1 MSSLTLDDLCA
12 HLLILVVRCEKDGS
26 VVKAVRKL
34 CRDFK
39 MGGEALG
46 VNFGMVLLGGATC
59 ETSKAQTKDTVFAAG
74 RRLHAAMAGAGAV
87 AMGDCLEL
95 DSELEDMVPKLEQ
108 LSADLQ
114 AVLPE
119 EASEA
124 RDSVQTEEEVV
135 AQSPERMGR
144 PPLPAKVLRPDATAI
159 TPPEASEWGV
169 RRMNDDRIRAADE
182 AYRTQQRLTGS
193 PVGGGGGNGSAFAG
207 SAHTSPIAAPALA
220 RAAVKEALRGP
231 KGAGADADA
240 GAGGA
245 GLPDLRSLPFTVV
258 HSEDVAGDVAG
269 QVMAGARARGFCNAN
284 VMSFSKFKN
293 LKFDERKQVV
303 IFVLQTIEVS
313 RRTEHTLAPSASF
326 YPQAASPL
334 SPARTPPPPIPLGPP
349 TLQNGQPPENSGK
362 CLRWLA
368 RKAHSPTMLEDALFF
383 GVLGLGDS
391 NLLLD
396 RQTTTANDCNQAG
409 QKLDKRLSELG
420 AHRVCAR
427 GDADERTGFHEVDPW
442 CEELWAQL
450 APDDLPFVSRS
461 GGGSGTGTGG
471 AMRAG
476 GVGGTG
482 SGGGDSADGGGG
494 GGGPPSHPP
503 SMSPMKDSS
512 SSNTGVSKSVSSHEH
527 SSTGATKQR
536 KRSTSLKNVFPP
548 AAPERPLSPMTGR
561 NNSDQA
567 STGIK
572 RGANETEGG
581 RGFDLSKE
589 LAVTVGAA
597 ALVVLG
603 LVILSTRNRRP

>member
-1 MSSLTLDDLCA
+1 MFRGADAMSSLTLDDLCA

-169 RRMNDDRIRAADE
+169 RRMNDDRSRAADE

-303 IFVLQTIEVS
+303 IFVLQTIE
-313 RRTEHTLAPSASF
+313 
-326 YPQAASPL
+326 
-334 SPARTPPPPIPLGPP
+334 
-349 TLQNGQPPENSGK
+349 NGQPPENSGK

>member
-169 RRMNDDRIRAADE
+169 RRMNDDRSRAADE

-207 SAHTSPIAAPALA
+207 SAHTSPLAAPALA

-303 IFVLQTIEVS
+303 IFVLQTIE
-313 RRTEHTLAPSASF
+313 
-326 YPQAASPL
+326 
-334 SPARTPPPPIPLGPP
+334 
-349 TLQNGQPPENSGK
+349 NGQPPENSGK

-368 RKAHSPTMLEDALFF
+368 RKKHSPTMLEDALFF

-450 APDDLPFVSRS
+450 APDDLPFISRS